1 MHGYPR
7 PQFKRAHWISL
18 DGPWDFSLDPEA
30 TWSSPDQP
38 HWDARIEV
46 PFAPETPASGINH
59 PGFYRA
65 CWYRRQ
71 FTAPELKTSE
81 RLLLHFGAVD
91 YHAKVWVNGEMVATH
106 EGGYTPFTA
115 DITGS

>member
-1 MHGYPR
+1 MAPG
-7 PQFKRAHWISL
+7 FL
-18 DGPWDFSLDPEA
+18 LDPEA
-30 TWSSPDQP
+30 TLSSPDQP
-38 HWDARIEV
+38 HWDARNQA

-65 CWYRRQ
+65 CWYRRE
-71 FTAPELKTSE
+71 FEVPRLNPRE

-106 EGGYTPFTA
+106 EGGYTPFIRRYHGA
-115 DITGS
+115 L